1 MRYFGNLTWVNI
13 GYWRISTNDQNL
25 DLQLDE
31 LKKAGCERIFQDIAS
46 GAKSDRKGLKEA
58 IEFARSGDVIVCWK
72 LDRVGRSLRDLIE
85 TINTLKDRGIGFRC
99 LTQQLDTTTPSGML
113 IFHVFGAMS
122 EFERSLIQ
130 ERTQAG
136 LQAARA
142 RGRLGGR
149 PKLDNSQRI
158 EIAAS
163 LYNDGKVSV
172 AEICKNLKISKATFY
187 RDLKAKAAWAKSK

>member
-1 MRYFGNLTWVNI
+1 MNI
-13 GYWRISTNDQNL
+13 GYCRISTNDQNL

-72 LDRVGRSLRDLIE
+72 LDRVGRSLRYLIE

-149 PKLDNSQRI
+149 PKSVNENRI
-158 EIAAS
+158 AS
-163 LYNDGKVSV
+163 ASTLYKDGKMSINQ
-172 AEICKNLKISKATFY
+172 ICETLKISRATFY
-187 RDLKAKAAWAKSK
+187 RDLKAQRS